1 MPFRHSVRFGAF
13 RGLPL
18 RRAAHGGRKGRLLI
32 ALGLLTLLAILAF
45 SLYLRSLSSSMA
57 ISDAKD
63 AVALAINGCVSRI
76 IQENNYG
83 SNYFVKL
90 EKDAEGNITA
100 ITTDTMHINELS
112 SQLLSEI
119 ARAAEAGGA
128 DALSMINTLTAMKID
143 VARRTFALA
152 NRTGGLSGPAIHPV
166 AVRMVYQC
174 ARAVKIPIIGMGGI
188 RTAEDALEMIMAG
201 ASAVAVGTV
210 SFHDQTA
217 ALSVIEGIRE
227 YLERYQVP
235 DVRDLIGCVG

>member
-119 ARAAEAGGA
+119 AKAADSETLNIRIPLGSLLGSNLLMGRGPEIPVEIIMLTSSFVQFENELIPAGINQSRHVVTLKA
-128 DALSMINTLTAMKID
+128 DVDVDILIPWATITNTVETD
-143 VARRTFALA
+143 VL
-152 NRTGGLSGPAIHPV
+152 I
-166 AVRMVYQC
+166 
-174 ARAVKIPIIGMGGI
+174 
-188 RTAEDALEMIMAG
+188 AETVI
-201 ASAVAVGTV
+201 VGRVPETYVTV
-210 SFHDQTA
+210 T
-217 ALSVIEGIRE
+217 EGHN
-227 YLERYQVP
+227 
-235 DVRDLIGCVG
+235 GSK

>member
-83 SNYFVKL
+83 SDYFVKL

-119 ARAAEAGGA
+119 AKAADSETLNIRIPLGSLLGSNLLMGRGPEIPVEIIMLTSSFVQFENELIPAGINQSRHVVTLKA
-128 DALSMINTLTAMKID
+128 DVD
-143 VARRTFALA
+143 VDIL
-152 NRTGGLSGPAIHPV
+152 
-166 AVRMVYQC
+166 
-174 ARAVKIPIIGMGGI
+174 IPWATITTTVETDVLI
-188 RTAEDALEMIMAG
+188 AETVI
-201 ASAVAVGTV
+201 VGRVPETYVTV
-210 SFHDQTA
+210 T
-217 ALSVIEGIRE
+217 EGHN
-227 YLERYQVP
+227 
-235 DVRDLIGCVG
+235 GSK

>member
-32 ALGLLTLLAILAF
+32 ALGLLILLTMLAF

-83 SNYFVKL
+83 SDYFVKL

-119 ARAAEAGGA
+119 AKAADSETLNIRIPLGSLLGSNLLMGRGPEIPVEIIMLTSSFVQFENELIPAGINQSRHVVTLKA
-128 DALSMINTLTAMKID
+128 DVD
-143 VARRTFALA
+143 VDIL
-152 NRTGGLSGPAIHPV
+152 
-166 AVRMVYQC
+166 
-174 ARAVKIPIIGMGGI
+174 IPWATITTTVETDVLI
-188 RTAEDALEMIMAG
+188 AETVI
-201 ASAVAVGTV
+201 VGRVPETYVTV
-210 SFHDQTA
+210 T
-217 ALSVIEGIRE
+217 EG
-227 YLERYQVP
+227 QN
-235 DVRDLIGCVG
+235 GSK

>member
-119 ARAAEAGGA
+119 AKAADSETLNIRIPLGSLLGSNLLMGRGPEIPVEIIMLTSSFVQFENELIPAGINQSRHVVTLKA
-128 DALSMINTLTAMKID
+128 DVD
-143 VARRTFALA
+143 VDIL
-152 NRTGGLSGPAIHPV
+152 
-166 AVRMVYQC
+166 
-174 ARAVKIPIIGMGGI
+174 IPWATITTTVETDVLI
-188 RTAEDALEMIMAG
+188 AETVI
-201 ASAVAVGTV
+201 VGRVPETYVTV
-210 SFHDQTA
+210 T
-217 ALSVIEGIRE
+217 EGHN
-227 YLERYQVP
+227 
-235 DVRDLIGCVG
+235 GSK